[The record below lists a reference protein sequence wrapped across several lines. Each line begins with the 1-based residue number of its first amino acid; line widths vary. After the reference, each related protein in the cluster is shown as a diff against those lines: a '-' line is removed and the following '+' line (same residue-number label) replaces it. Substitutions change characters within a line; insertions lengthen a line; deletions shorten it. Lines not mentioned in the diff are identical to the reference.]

1 MEKMTNKKAL
11 VYVIEN
17 YDLPKEIEE
26 KIEKIIAQL
35 DKKASGTSAKSAA
48 KVELDE
54 KLKTLA
60 VNWFKSPFSA
70 NFDTGIT
77 VTELQNEVEGLSL
90 LQGIS
95 SSKVTYILGLLC
107 DEKIIERKTVKGRSR
122 YSLIK

>member
-11 VYVIEN
+11 NYVLEN
-17 YDLPKEIEE
+17 CDLPKEIVE
-26 KIEKIIAQL
+26 KIKKIIAQL
-35 DKKASGTSAKSAA
+35 DKKSSGTGKSAE

-60 VNWFKSPFSA
+60 VNWFKTPMLSA
-70 NFDTGIT
+70 KFADGIT

-107 DEKIIERKTVKGRSR
+107 EEKVIERKTVKGRSR
-122 YSLIK
+122 YRLVE

>member
-11 VYVIEN
+11 NYVLEN
-17 YDLPKEIEE
+17 CDLPKEIAE

-54 KLKTLA
+54 KLKILA
-60 VNWFKSPFSA
+60 VNWFKSPLSEK
-70 NFDTGIT
+70 FDTGIT

-107 DEKIIERKTVKGRSR
+107 DEKVIERKTVRGRSR
-122 YSLIK
+122 YRLVE